1 MKDKNHSKLPN
12 LIIIIILLTMGL
24 FVSYTQVNNSCSHYG
39 DKIIAQEKKIILINN
54 RLIRNKEVWSSIT
67 SPRNLKKIIE
77 HHNLNMTLPE
87 NSQIVR
93 IERKSSYEMTAG
105 LNINK

>member
-1 MKDKNHSKLPN
+1 M
-12 LIIIIILLTMGL
+12 
-24 FVSYTQVNNSCSHYG
+24 
-39 DKIIAQEKKIILINN
+39 
-54 RLIRNKEVWSSIT
+54 WSSIT

-77 HHNLNMTLPE
+77 YHNLNMTLPE